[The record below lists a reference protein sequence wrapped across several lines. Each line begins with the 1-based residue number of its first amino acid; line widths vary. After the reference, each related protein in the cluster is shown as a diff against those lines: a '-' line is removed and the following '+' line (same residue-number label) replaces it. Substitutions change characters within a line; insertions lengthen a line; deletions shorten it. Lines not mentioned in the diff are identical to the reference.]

1 MSNITPA
8 FVIEKKRNGDVL
20 SDSEIQG
27 FIQGIT
33 SGEIPDYQA
42 TALLMAIFFKGMT
55 LDETVSLTRAML
67 ESGDRFDLSGIPG
80 VKIDK
85 HSTGGVGDKVSLIL
99 APLAVAC
106 GLKVPMMA
114 GRGLG
119 HSGGTIDKLEAIP
132 GFNTALS
139 PEEFKRILK
148 DVGTAI
154 IGQTSKIAPADKKL
168 YALRDVTATVPCV
181 PLIVGSILSK
191 KLAEGTEG
199 LILDVKVGNGA
210 FMQNLGAA
218 RKLAK
223 TLVQVAKKLGL
234 NCRAALTQMDQPL
247 GCAVGNTLEVI
258 ESIAVLRN
266 EKPFDSSCIDLKE
279 LTIHLCAQMLEMG
292 RIVKKHQ
299 DGRKLALAK
308 LQDGSAWEVFR
319 QMVKAQGG
327 LVSSIDDPSQLP
339 ISKRIVEWKSSKKGY
354 IKSINTKAIGE
365 LLIEMGGGRKVTS
378 QKIDFGTGFVFKKK
392 VGSSVS
398 PKETLVITYL
408 PENISDGKVKEL
420 EAQFFRSIV
429 ISAGRHAA
437 PKLILDAGIK

>member
-1 MSNITPA
+1 MITPA
-8 FVIEKKRNGDVL
+8 FVIEKKRNGEEL
-20 SDSEIQG
+20 SDAEIRG

-33 SGEIPDYQA
+33 SGDIPDYQA
-42 TALLMAIFFKGMT
+42 TALLMAIFFQGMS

-67 ESGDRFDLSGIPG
+67 ESGDRFDLSSIPG

-132 GFNTALS
+132 GFNTALN
-139 PEEFKRILK
+139 PEEFKRILR

-154 IGQTSKIAPADKKL
+154 IGQTNKIAPADKKL
-168 YALRDVTATVPCV
+168 YALRDVTATVPCI
-181 PLIVGSILSK
+181 PLIVASILSK

-210 FMQNLGAA
+210 FMQNLGQA

-223 TLVQVAKKLGL
+223 TLVQVAKKSGL

-258 ESIAVLRN
+258 ESIAILRN
-266 EKPFDSSCIDLKE
+266 EKPFDSACVDLKE
-279 LTIHLCAQMLEMG
+279 ITLHLCAQMLEMG

-308 LQDGSAWEVFR
+308 LQDGSAWEIFR

-327 LVSSIDDPSQLP
+327 DVSTIDDPSKLP
-339 ISKRIVEWKSSKKGY
+339 LSKRVVEWKSHKKGY
-354 IKSINTKAIGE
+354 IKSIDTKAIGE
-365 LLIEMGGGRKVTS
+365 LLIEMGGGRKVTG
-378 QKIDFGTGFVFKKK
+378 QKIDFSTGFVFKKK
-392 VGSSVS
+392 VGSPVS
-398 PKETLVITYL
+398 AKDTLVVVYL
-408 PENISDGKVKEL
+408 PENIDEARAKEL
-420 EAQFFRSIV
+420 EKMFFQAIV
-429 ISAGRHAA
+429 VSAGRHSA
-437 PKLILDAGIK
+437 PKLVLDGGVK

>member
-1 MSNITPA
+1 MSSLVPA
-8 FVIEKKRNGDVL
+8 FIIEKKRDGIELNAE
-20 SDSEIQG
+20 EIKS

-33 SGEIPDYQA
+33 SGAIPDYQA
-42 TALLMAIFFKGMT
+42 TAFLMAVYFKGMT
-55 LDETVSLTRAML
+55 LNETVAFTRAML
-67 ESGDRFDLSGIPG
+67 ESGDRFDLSSVPG

-139 PEEFKRILK
+139 TDEFINVLK
-148 DVGTAI
+148 TVGTAI
-154 IGQTSKIAPADKKL
+154 IGQTTRIAPADKKL

-210 FMQNLGAA
+210 FMQNKGQA
-218 RKLAK
+218 RILAK

-234 NCRAALTQMDQPL
+234 NCRAVLSQMDQPL
-247 GCAVGNTLEVI
+247 GCAVGNTLEVL
-258 ESIAVLRN
+258 ESIAILKN
-266 EKPFDSSCIDLKE
+266 EWPFDNACTDLRE

-292 RIVKKHQ
+292 RIVKKHA
-299 DGRKLALAK
+299 DGRKLAIQK
-308 LQDGSAWEVFR
+308 LQDGSAWNVFKE
-319 QMVKAQGG
+319 MIAAQGG
-327 LVSSIDDPSQLP
+327 DVRTIEDPSLLP
-339 ISKRIVEWKSSKKGY
+339 LSKNIVEWKATKKGY
-354 IKSINTKAIGE
+354 IKSIDTKGIGE
-365 LLIEMGGGRKVTS
+365 LLIEMGGGRKVAGE
-378 QKIDFGTGFVFKKK
+378 KINFGTGMIFYKK
-392 VGSSVS
+392 VGSPVA
-398 PKETLVITYL
+398 PKDVMVKAYL
-408 PENISDGKVKEL
+408 PEGISSA
-420 EAQFFRSIV
+420 EADAFHKRFMQSLQF
-429 ISAGRHAA
+429 SATRHGA
-437 PKLILDAGIK
+437 PKLILDAGVK

>member
-1 MSNITPA
+1 MSTITPA
-8 FVIEKKRNGDVL
+8 FVIEKKRNGDEL
-20 SDSEIQG
+20 SDLEIRS

-33 SGEIPDYQA
+33 TGDIPDYQA
-42 TALLMAIFFKGMT
+42 TALLMAIFFQGMS
-55 LDETVSLTRAML
+55 LNETVSLTRAML

-139 PEEFKRILK
+139 PEEFKKILR

-154 IGQTSKIAPADKKL
+154 IGQTAKIAPADKKL

-210 FMQNLGAA
+210 FMQNLGQA

-234 NCRAALTQMDQPL
+234 TCRAALTQMDQPL

-266 EKPFDSSCIDLKE
+266 EKPFDSACVDLKE

-299 DGRKLALAK
+299 DGRKLALQK
-308 LQDGSAWEVFR
+308 LADGSAWEVFK
-319 QMVKAQGG
+319 QMVVAQGG
-327 LVSSIDDPSQLP
+327 SLEHIETPSLLP
-339 ISKRIVEWKSSKKGY
+339 ISKRIVEWKATRRGY
-354 IKSINTKAIGE
+354 IKSIDTKGIGE
-365 LLIEMGGGRKVTS
+365 LLIEMGGGRKVTG

-392 VGSSVS
+392 IGSPVA
-398 PKETLVITYL
+398 PKETMVIVYL
-408 PENISDGKVKEL
+408 PENISEVQAHDL
-420 EAQFFRSIV
+420 EKQFHSYIH
-429 ISAGRHAA
+429 ISTGRHAA
-437 PKLILDAGIK
+437 PKLILDAGVK